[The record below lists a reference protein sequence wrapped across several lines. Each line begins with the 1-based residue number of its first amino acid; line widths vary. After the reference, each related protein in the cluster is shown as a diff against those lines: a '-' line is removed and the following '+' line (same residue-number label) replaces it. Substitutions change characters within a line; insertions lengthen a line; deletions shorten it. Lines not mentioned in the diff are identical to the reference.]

1 MLSKKS
7 GEALDKIVAGAE
19 QAYRRM
25 GEIASATVEQGQGS
39 CLVRDAMTR
48 VSDMIAQIDGAT
60 REQEKVSELII
71 VNVSRMK
78 ELTGQTKS
86 SSREQS
92 EVSKV
97 IARNTEDISGLLLQI
112 KRACDEQ
119 RNGSGQI
126 MKSVEE
132 IQDVTAVNISS
143 TQVLN
148 KSLDNLVD
156 QAEVLKQ
163 EMSSFKVT

>member
-1 MLSKKS
+1 
-7 GEALDKIVAGAE
+7 
-19 QAYRRM
+19 
-25 GEIASATVEQGQGS
+25 
-39 CLVRDAMTR
+39 
-48 VSDMIAQIDGAT
+48 
-60 REQEKVSELII
+60 
-71 VNVSRMK
+71 MK
-78 ELTGQTKS
+78 ELTGQTRS

-97 IARNTEDISGLLLQI
+97 IARNTEDITGLLLQI

-132 IQDVTAVNISS
+132 IQDATAVNISS

-148 KSLDNLVD
+148 GSLDNLVD
-156 QAEVLKQ
+156 QTEILKQ